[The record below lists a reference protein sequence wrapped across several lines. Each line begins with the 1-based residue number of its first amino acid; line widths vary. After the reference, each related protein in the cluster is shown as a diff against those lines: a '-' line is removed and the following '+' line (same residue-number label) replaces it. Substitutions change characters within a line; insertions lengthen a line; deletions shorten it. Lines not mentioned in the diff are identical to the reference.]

1 MTKRR
6 HRLFLL
12 ALVTTDIIAI
22 FFANAF
28 GGLVFAWEHDFTRLF
43 KLYDNWFTANSLFPF
58 FYLLPQAAIPGFMLS
73 KGHYTTRRPFW
84 DEVQNIIKLVCI
96 LAIFAFASMFAL
108 KANFFRIWLIS
119 VWLSVPFFIIAF
131 RYIIKKVLIKTGYY
145 QEPTVILGTGRN
157 AMLTYLSLKSEPLM
171 GLDVIAFFGSIY
183 QSVKQ
188 TIKLIRISSCQNKR

>member
-1 MTKRR
+1 MKYT
-6 HRLFLL
+6 F
-12 ALVTTDIIAI
+12 
-22 FFANAF
+22 
-28 GGLVFAWEHDFTRLF
+28 
-43 KLYDNWFTANSLFPF
+43 
-58 FYLLPQAAIPGFMLS
+58 S
-73 KGHYTTRRPFW
+73 KQP
-84 DEVQNIIKLVCI
+84 DERKSVNLKMKDAQNIIKIVCI